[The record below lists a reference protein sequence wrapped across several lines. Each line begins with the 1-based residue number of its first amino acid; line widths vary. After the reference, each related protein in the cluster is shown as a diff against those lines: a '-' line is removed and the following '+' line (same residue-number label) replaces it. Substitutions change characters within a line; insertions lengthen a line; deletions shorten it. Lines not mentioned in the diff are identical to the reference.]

1 MSDHICLV
9 PVEDKIAVV
18 ENSLACLRDIERAL
32 SSNRGS
38 INLLLCE
45 LSDLDQR
52 TAELMEDI
60 RSFALVF
67 EKEVSKFYSYFCSY
81 GHHSNNS

>member
-1 MSDHICLV
+1 MSDHICFV
-9 PVEDKIAVV
+9 PVEDKIAVL
-18 ENSLACLRDIERAL
+18 ENSLACLHDIERAL
-32 SSNRGS
+32 SSSRGS

-45 LSDLDQR
+45 LSNLDQR

-67 EKEVSKFYSYFCSY
+67 EKEVRRFHFFSSSMPEIF
-81 GHHSNNS
+81 